1 MEQKY
6 FFSAFSDISKIT
18 RIQQNAIQMYW
29 QYWSH
34 ITAPTHH
41 RPNIKDK
48 VINDILLSVWV
59 LTYSKI
65 NGLLKPQRMHFVLMF
80 MPETKTN
87 RTEILVTYSD
97 SQYYSHKNKQTL
109 WNTIF
114 LEQLTVTSWPIIPH
128 ISWNTNFHTSWS
140 HPSPW
145 IRMLQQVLLEPPT
158 QRLPGFLPLRQV
170 GWGVKLTTYHH
181 LVMRL
186 TNELYSYSYFL
197 PSCCAQEQMWLYSA
211 QSTYIWLT

>member
-1 MEQKY
+1 
-6 FFSAFSDISKIT
+6 
-18 RIQQNAIQMYW
+18 
-29 QYWSH
+29 
-34 ITAPTHH
+34 
-41 RPNIKDK
+41 
-48 VINDILLSVWV
+48 
-59 LTYSKI
+59 
-65 NGLLKPQRMHFVLMF
+65 MF

-128 ISWNTNFHTSWS
+128 ISWNPNFHTSWS

-197 PSCCAQEQMWLYSA
+197 PSCCAQEQNCTVRRALIYGSLNNTVNSP
-211 QSTYIWLT
+211 QTNNTYQWKVRQ